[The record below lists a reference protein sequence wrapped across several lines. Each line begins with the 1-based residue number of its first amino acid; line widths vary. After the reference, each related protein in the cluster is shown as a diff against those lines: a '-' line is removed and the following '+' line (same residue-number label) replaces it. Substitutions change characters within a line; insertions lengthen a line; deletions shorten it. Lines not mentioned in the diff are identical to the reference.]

1 MFSPAR
7 RAFRRRLIWLG
18 VNLCTAFLAASVIG
32 QFEGSIDK
40 IVALA
45 ILMPIV
51 AGMGGNAGTQV
62 LALMIRG
69 LALGQIGASN
79 VGELLHKELAV
90 ALINGVCLGI
100 GLGLIVLLWFHDPM
114 LSLVIGTALT
124 INLLTAAAGGVLVP
138 LTLKRMGFDPALAGG
153 VLLTTI
159 TDVMGFLSFL
169 GLATLVLL
177 G

>member
-1 MFSPAR
+1 
-7 RAFRRRLIWLG
+7 
-18 VNLCTAFLAASVIG
+18 VNLCTAFLAAGVIG

-62 LALMIRG
+62 LALMIRA
-69 LALGQIGASN
+69 LALDQIGASN
-79 VGELLHKELAV
+79 IGALLRKELRV

-100 GLGLIVLLWFHDPM
+100 CLGLIVLAWFHDPL
-114 LSLVIGTALT
+114 LSAVIGTALT
-124 INLLTAAAGGVLVP
+124 INLLTAAAGGVMVP
-138 LTLKRMGFDPALAGG
+138 VTLKRMGFDPALAGG
-153 VLLTTI
+153 VVLTTI

-177 G
+177 R